1 MANRFRF
8 VPALALLGTLVA
20 ASACAT
26 GGYVYRGDR
35 PYEQGRYARDVERIA
50 HENGYRDGRSA
61 GEKDARKGR
70 SFSFERHDDWRDA
83 DDGYHRDFGD
93 KDFYRRE
100 FREGFRSGYG
110 EGFNEYARGR
120 R

>member
-1 MANRFRF
+1 MVNTTRWTSLL
-8 VPALALLGTLVA
+8 VLVGALAA
-20 ASACAT
+20 APACAS

-35 PYEQGRYARDVERIA
+35 PYGGAGAGREVERVA
-50 HENGYRDGRSA
+50 HDRGFRDGREA

-70 SFSFERHDDWRDA
+70 SFSFDRHDDWRHA
-83 DDGYHRDFGD
+83 DDGYHREYGD

-100 FREGFRSGYG
+100 FREGFRSGYT
-110 EGFNEYARGR
+110 EGYNAFARSR

>member
-1 MANRFRF
+1 MAHRFHF
-8 VPALALLGTLVA
+8 VPAFALLGALVA
-20 ASACAT
+20 APACAT
-26 GGYVYRGDR
+26 GGYVYRSDR
-35 PYEQGRYARDVERIA
+35 PYEQGRAREVERIA

-61 GEKDARKGR
+61 GEKDARKGK

-93 KDFYRRE
+93 RDFYRHE
-100 FREGFRSGYG
+100 FREGFRSGYS
-110 EGFNEYARGR
+110 EGFNAVARNR